1 MLWGWC
7 LELGGRIHLWIVNCP
22 RVTLAGGSCDPAA
35 ALCPAAALPCWT
47 TLPESFKHN
56 EHRRKEKNQVWLA
69 HYNECSRRWASYK
82 MLMTWSRQ
90 KHRKEKQRL
99 CDLFVFLQEFSAASL
114 MVFPFPPQRSE
125 AKTLAIQNCTVFFA
139 IQLFARII
147 SAWRQETVILR
158 KTRFSTC
165 VVRCMKKKQISQAKV
180 VASAG
185 NRNSY
190 LMCERNTQVLTSQFK
205 NRGKKSYGKMR
216 GEGGVEDD
224 LMDPQQQ

>member
-1 MLWGWC
+1 
-7 LELGGRIHLWIVNCP
+7 
-22 RVTLAGGSCDPAA
+22 
-35 ALCPAAALPCWT
+35 
-47 TLPESFKHN
+47 
-56 EHRRKEKNQVWLA
+56 
-69 HYNECSRRWASYK
+69 
-82 MLMTWSRQ
+82 
-90 KHRKEKQRL
+90 
-99 CDLFVFLQEFSAASL
+99 LFVFLQEFSAASL

-147 SAWRQETVILR
+147 SAWRKETVILR

-190 LMCERNTQVLTSQFK
+190 LLCERNTQVLTSQFK
-205 NRGKKSYGKMR
+205 NRGKKS
-216 GEGGVEDD
+216 
-224 LMDPQQQ
+224 

>member
-22 RVTLAGGSCDPAA
+22 WVTLAGGSCDPAA

-69 HYNECSRRWASYK
+69 HYNVCSRRWASYK

-147 SAWRQETVILR
+147 SAWRKETVILR

-205 NRGKKSYGKMR
+205 NRGKKS
-216 GEGGVEDD
+216 
-224 LMDPQQQ
+224 